1 MIPPFYRLRSVPVT
15 ASTNADLQQAAEA
28 GEPEGLV
35 IRAMRQT
42 AGRGRQGREWD
53 SPEGNLYASILLR
66 PACSLR
72 EVGCYSFIAA
82 LAVHDTIAA
91 FLPPEGIQLKWPN
104 DVLVKGGKIS
114 GILLESSPAA
124 ADGVAW
130 LVIGIGVN
138 VLHCPDQ
145 ALYPTTSLA
154 LESRAC
160 GMQEMPSVD
169 AVFARLL
176 ESFEAR
182 RQQFL
187 RHGFAPIR
195 QDWLARAKTGAITA
209 RLPHETVEGQFC
221 GLDEQGALI
230 LRLADGR
237 ERAIAAG
244 DIFFPR

>member
-1 MIPPFYRLRSVPVT
+1 MIPSFFRLRRVPVT
-15 ASTNADLQQAAEA
+15 ASTNADLKQAAEA
-28 GEPEGLV
+28 GEAEGLV
-35 IRAMRQT
+35 IQALRQT
-42 AGRGRQGREWD
+42 AGRGRQGRAWD

-72 EVGCYSFIAA
+72 DIGYYSFIAA

-91 FLPPEGIQLKWPN
+91 FLPQEVIELKWPN

-114 GILLESSPAA
+114 GILLESSPGD

-138 VLHCPDQ
+138 VLHCPEQ

-154 LESRAC
+154 LASREA
-160 GMQEMPSVD
+160 GMSGEPSVD
-169 AVFARLL
+169 ATLAVLL
-176 ESFEAR
+176 EKFEAR

-187 RHGFAPIR
+187 RNGFAPLR
-195 QDWLARAKTGAITA
+195 QDWLARAKRGAITA
-209 RLPHETVEGQFC
+209 RLPHETVEGLFC
-221 GLDEQGALI
+221 GLNEEGALI